1 MGQDSLA
8 NGVPTSA
15 DSDDDSQRVLDQRH
29 TEDDNNSADD
39 PWIIDPKHD
48 SLERLKKWRQAT
60 LTVNATRRFRYT
72 SNLKRLEESKKNQSP
87 AARLRA
93 STHVIR
99 AIEKFKK
106 AASWKQDPPPEGF
119 GVGPNTLVHL
129 LQAREYEHL
138 SRLGGVEGVA
148 RDLNTSLEDGI
159 RDSPEELQK
168 RKDAYGDN
176 TYPKKRPKGFLVW
189 LWNPCVCNVKWH
201 LRIVS
206 KL

>member
-1 MGQDSLA
+1 MVGYRVCTLWTITSYGQ
-8 NGVPTSA
+8 
-15 DSDDDSQRVLDQRH
+15 
-29 TEDDNNSADD
+29 
-39 PWIIDPKHD
+39 
-48 SLERLKKWRQAT
+48 
-60 LTVNATRRFRYT
+60 
-72 SNLKRLEESKKNQSP
+72 
-87 AARLRA
+87 
-93 STHVIR
+93 
-99 AIEKFKK
+99 
-106 AASWKQDPPPEGF
+106 
-119 GVGPNTLVHL
+119 
-129 LQAREYEHL
+129 
-138 SRLGGVEGVA
+138 VEGVA